1 MGLRSSGAFSSLLP
15 RDPETEVPFV
25 QHRQVRVQA
34 RLRGRQAERQSLAT
48 EVQLDHR
55 PWWQS
60 TGVMKGKRYVQKLGS
75 KIETLGANLSRA
87 QLSTM

>member
-1 MGLRSSGAFSSLLP
+1 MLGKTGADQVSPENRHRPRKSRS
-15 RDPETEVPFV
+15 V